1 MANTVTILA
10 DHRGVSR
17 PRVVGDEY
25 VVDAQVETTNYV
37 VAGEVISAA
46 SLGLSRITCAVI
58 AGYES
63 TQFIPRV
70 NVDTDGTYTSS
81 SSITILYQT
90 HDASN
95 VAGDGSGDVFITVPD
110 TATDLG
116 MVRIRV
122 WGLI

>member
-25 VVDAQVETTNYV
+25 VVDAQVEITDYA

-58 AGYES
+58 SGYES
-63 TQFIPRV
+63 VITIPKLL
-70 NVDTDGTYTSS
+70 VDTDGTYTSS
-81 SSITILYQT
+81 SSITMLVQT
-90 HDASN
+90 PDASDSTN
-95 VAGDGSGDVFITVPD
+95 DIFITGAD
-110 TATDLG
+110 GLTDLG